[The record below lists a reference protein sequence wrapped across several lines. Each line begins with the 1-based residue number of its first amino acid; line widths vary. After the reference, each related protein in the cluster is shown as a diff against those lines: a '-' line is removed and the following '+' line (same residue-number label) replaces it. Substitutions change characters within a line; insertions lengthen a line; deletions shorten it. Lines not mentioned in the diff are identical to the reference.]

1 MLGVPHSFQT
11 AIIALALALT
21 AAAPQDA
28 PVETMKA
35 VRIRD
40 YGGVDVLTYESA
52 PKPTPGD
59 GDLLV
64 RVHAAGVN
72 PVDDKIRDGLLKA
85 FVKAPMPLILGWD
98 VAGVVESAGKSVTR
112 FKSGDAIFAY
122 MDLKRS
128 GAYAEYAIV
137 RESEACAKPGNLT
150 FVEAASVPL
159 AATTAWQALV
169 DTAKLEK
176 GQTVLIHGA
185 AGGVGT
191 FAVQIARARGA
202 RVIGTAS
209 ATSIHFLRDLG
220 VDEAIDYSATRFED
234 VVKDVDVVLDPI
246 GGDTQARSFGVLKKG
261 GILVSIVEPPDQAV
275 AKEKGVRAAIFLA
288 HPDAVELAEI
298 AKLIEAGKIK
308 PVVSRVYPLEDARK
322 AHEQIRTHH
331 TRGKLVLE
339 VVPEAPAK
347 PK

>member
-1 MLGVPHSFQT
+1 MLRIPISLHA
-11 AIIALALALT
+11 AIVTLALALN
-21 AAAPQDA
+21 AASPQDA
-28 PVETMKA
+28 PSATMKA

-72 PVDDKIRDGLLKA
+72 PVDDKVRDGMFAAFLKS
-85 FVKAPMPLILGWD
+85 PMPLILGWD
-98 VAGVVESAGKSVTR
+98 VAGVVESTGKNVTR
-112 FKSGDAIFAY
+112 FKTGDAIFAY
-122 MDLKRS
+122 MDVKLP

-137 RESEACAKPGNLT
+137 RESEACAKPASLT
-150 FVEAASVPL
+150 FVEAAAVPL

-191 FAVQIARARGA
+191 FAVQIAKARGA

-209 ATSIHFLRDLG
+209 ANSVHFLRDLG

-246 GGDTQARSFGVLKKG
+246 GGDTQTRSFGVLKKG
-261 GILVSIVEPPDQAV
+261 GILVSIVQAPDQAV
-275 AKEKGVRAAIFLA
+275 AKEKGVRATIFLA
-288 HPDAVELAEI
+288 HPDSEELAEI
-298 AKLIEAGKIK
+298 AKLIEAGKVK
-308 PVVSRVYPLEDARK
+308 PIVSRVYPLEDARK

-331 TRGKLVLE
+331 TRGKLVLA